1 MLSIDSLQRSRVS
14 LRTIVFIRSST
25 IYDSFFTK
33 TFLLF
38 LIVISMGLGEEIAEL
53 CQTVLVFER
62 NVSKW

>member
-1 MLSIDSLQRSRVS
+1 MLSIDSLQRSRAS

-33 TFLLF
+33 NFLLF

-53 CQTVLVFER
+53 CQTVLLF
-62 NVSKW
+62 

>member
-53 CQTVLVFER
+53 CQTVLLF
-62 NVSKW
+62 